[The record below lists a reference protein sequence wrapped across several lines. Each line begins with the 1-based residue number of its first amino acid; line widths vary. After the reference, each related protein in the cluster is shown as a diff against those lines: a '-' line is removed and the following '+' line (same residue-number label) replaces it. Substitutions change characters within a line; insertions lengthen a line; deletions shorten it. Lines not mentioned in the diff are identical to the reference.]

1 MIFVKSISR
10 SVPPPQHTSPLP
22 VSNWHSFHACVQWAV
37 YCIRRVSRSR
47 RARPHP
53 YRSADVINVILCFH
67 LCSVNSSTTD
77 TLQILFVTAI
87 EKLSQLLMFSLSSIF
102 FSFFV
107 INVHW
112 NKPVHQDSLEYIGSY
127 PKEEKLFTPT
137 FNSCKHPTKSHFD

>member
-1 MIFVKSISR
+1 MILVNNICR

-22 VSNWHSFHACVQWAV
+22 VSNRHSFHACVQWAV

-53 YRSADVINVILCFH
+53 YRRADVINVILCFH

-87 EKLSQLLMFSLSSIF
+87 EKLSQLLMFLFVTDIF
-102 FSFFV
+102 FV
-107 INVHW
+107 LC
-112 NKPVHQDSLEYIGSY
+112 KRY
-127 PKEEKLFTPT
+127 K
-137 FNSCKHPTKSHFD
+137 SCPLQTGLSRFPY